1 MSNIGRMARCS
12 KSHAGHEARQRERR
26 RVGGLLLAPHVVLYS
41 QATYRVLD
49 GGAKTMQGCRG
60 ILGRLCVAA
69 VMAVVGA
76 CRSEQPPATEAGA
89 PAAPQRP
96 NVLFILADD
105 LGYSD
110 LSVFGS
116 EIPTPNL
123 DALAR
128 NGMLLTDFYAGMTCA
143 PTRAML
149 MSGTDH
155 HVAGMGVQGRPN

>member
-1 MSNIGRMARCS
+1 MQLRTSLCRP
-12 KSHAGHEARQRERR
+12 
-26 RVGGLLLAPHVVLYS
+26 LA
-41 QATYRVLD
+41 
-49 GGAKTMQGCRG
+49 
-60 ILGRLCVAA
+60 IVAA
-69 VMAVVGA
+69 AGMLAA
-76 CRSEQPPATEAGA
+76 CTDGQAPGNAAA

-96 NVLFILADD
+96 NIVFILADD

-123 DALAR
+123 DALAM

-155 HVAGMGVQGRPN
+155 HVAGMGVQGRP